1 MPWITHSQIPS
12 HCQQCWAG
20 NVLQQL
26 PGPVRKAGV
35 ETHLVCLPSATISD
49 KHHPCYGLI
58 VLILQ
63 HDPTESTWGH
73 TKAPKTWRSVA
84 FCGDS
89 PDDLKA
95 RGLQMLPVPKVL
107 LCLNNSPLSRAMLLP
122 QSIHSSKRIICRWFF
137 LSQNVGGLA
146 GNDQSG
152 SNGWHPQDICS
163 SAEHPTNLLEICAFQ
178 TGLPKDPSQ
187 PGPWQHCHAQDHLPA
202 FL

>member
-1 MPWITHSQIPS
+1 M
-12 HCQQCWAG
+12 
-20 NVLQQL
+20 LQQL

-107 LCLNNSPLSRAMLLP
+107 LCLNNSPLSRAMLSP
-122 QSIHSSKRIICRWFF
+122 QSIHSSKRSICRCVLPVTECWWACQQW
-137 LSQNVGGLA
+137 SVWEQWLA
-146 GNDQSG
+146 
-152 SNGWHPQDICS
+152 PKDICS

>member
-1 MPWITHSQIPS
+1 M
-12 HCQQCWAG
+12 
-20 NVLQQL
+20 
-26 PGPVRKAGV
+26 

-107 LCLNNSPLSRAMLLP
+107 LCLNNSPLNRAMLSP
-122 QSIHSSKRIICRWFF
+122 QSIHSSKRSICRCVLPVTECWWAGY
-137 LSQNVGGLA
+137 LLA
-146 GNDQSG
+146 SNDQSG
-152 SNGWHPQDICS
+152 SNGWHPKTSAALQNTPQTCWRSVLFRLGSQKTLLSLGPGNTVMLKTIC
-163 SAEHPTNLLEICAFQ
+163 LLSFNVQALDQ
-178 TGLPKDPSQ
+178 VVSKSG
-187 PGPWQHCHAQDHLPA
+187 
-202 FL
+202 